1 LDAKGWPDHFF
12 EVELRKVIRHRNDA
26 LLNTSA
32 VQEFLSQV
40 APVPFSPSF
49 RYADRIS
56 DLLRDKVELGNLD
69 IRISGSGEPIY
80 RPHRNE
86 FAIGSTLS
94 DSFTELQPLT
104 IPGLERGLAGIGWV
118 LHHRY
123 RGAIATRAG
132 VKGLRLRTGNIQVG
146 DDTLL
151 QELFPEAR
159 FNSWAVGEIHVIDSK
174 IIPNGRR
181 DQYEQNGNYAH
192 LLGHLRPLAH
202 EISSRCR
209 ASSLKR
215 NWLRQFDQHHAI
227 AKERISALKQGA
239 ISAQYRSRFETEI
252 SDAVTV
258 MEKLAG
264 RSALEVE
271 ARAKLRPAIGRIRRS
286 LESVRYSNNRAPA
299 LARLTPSRRRSFEAV
314 ICLIYECSSNASS
327 AKRLVDKILAQLDK
341 EL

>member
-1 LDAKGWPDHFF
+1 
-12 EVELRKVIRHRNDA
+12 
-26 LLNTSA
+26 
-32 VQEFLSQV
+32 
-40 APVPFSPSF
+40 
-49 RYADRIS
+49 
-56 DLLRDKVELGNLD
+56 
-69 IRISGSGEPIY
+69 
-80 RPHRNE
+80 
-86 FAIGSTLS
+86 
-94 DSFTELQPLT
+94 
-104 IPGLERGLAGIGWV
+104 
-118 LHHRY
+118 
-123 RGAIATRAG
+123 
-132 VKGLRLRTGNIQVG
+132 
-146 DDTLL
+146 
-151 QELFPEAR
+151 
-159 FNSWAVGEIHVIDSK
+159 
-174 IIPNGRR
+174 
-181 DQYEQNGNYAH
+181 
-192 LLGHLRPLAH
+192 
-202 EISSRCR
+202 
-209 ASSLKR
+209 
-215 NWLRQFDQHHAI
+215 LRQFDQHHAI